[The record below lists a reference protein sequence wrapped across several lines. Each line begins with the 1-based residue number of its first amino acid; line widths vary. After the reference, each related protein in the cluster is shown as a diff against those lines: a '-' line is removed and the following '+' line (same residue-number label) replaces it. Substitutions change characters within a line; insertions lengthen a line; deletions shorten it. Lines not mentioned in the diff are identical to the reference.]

1 MENTINKFE
10 EKIKNL
16 DIDSLIKKNS
26 YIDFCYKDEWYPAFI
41 KNTNEN
47 SIFDINISI
56 SPNKISSQY
65 NLKKSKYSMNFFR
78 NNLYNFDNFE
88 RYNILNEEINDI
100 QEDNILENLET
111 YENKIINNNEIS
123 PYEIVQFFSGEFID
137 IANRFYKE
145 PKKNISSYQNLI
157 IKDIKNK
164 LLFLFDFVTQKT
176 IDNIDKIKI
185 LSNNQQNRKYMLI
198 DYDLAIIGSC
208 DLLFKNFF
216 KIIDEK
222 NENYIKFYKNIV
234 YNSNEILINC
244 LSSQKYFCPI
254 YYYYIIISSFYNL
267 YQKNIQ
273 EFDISKI
280 QNAYIMNLENLSE
293 QELKNIKQKN
303 YIENLNKKFS
313 SYISNTNAKKDN
325 LCEKLNYIFYYRC
338 ITSQILEKKIYALNA
353 INDLL
358 SLRINLLSF
367 NENFY
372 QFLIVKKNILSILLE
387 DSVHDEILKR
397 VYGIF
402 HYLAQFNKIPDKIID
417 LLIENKNKILIQN
430 ILSDI
435 VGELEIEKKNQIFN
449 ESSKDIDLS
458 INENIEFIKNLTEG
472 CFNLNK
478 KIKRKLNN
486 YSKSKYGLDILYDY
500 IINYS
505 KKKSK
510 DDNINYAIDSFVQIL
525 SNNFIIKDNTILEY
539 LDIIFT
545 QINADEKNENTVQC
559 IILIINIFN
568 ECYKRRNSK
577 ENDIKKL
584 DSKYN
589 IIQLFVKNLEN
600 YVSLIKKTVKKNK
613 IDDDT
618 IYNGNYSYSINIKK
632 RLEIIFF
639 FVSDEYIENPLNL
652 LPEEHLGKMFSI
664 LSSHQKNLKELYNY
678 LIGYFGDY
686 PDKKVLSYFIKQI
699 VNNKNYIN
707 INKIV
712 DEIEIDLIIE
722 VFHQINLD
730 NSLIIYKKMPKVKN
744 SKLEKIDLIYD
755 MLMNNDNPNFQYKC
769 YRELTILCLHLCD
782 YLPKFS
788 ENYWKTFIND
798 IITKLKKS
806 IEEKNINGIN
816 GLIKLLDFI
825 YTKITSFP
833 GKIPTKSDTE
843 SAKGET
849 YIFQFHC
856 PIKTHHNY
864 KVKVGKN
871 EYLIDV
877 RWRIGYY
884 YDINVNEV
892 IFENIE
898 GKKYSLIYDF
908 YKFIHLF
915 PPEEYNFSNTYKQ
928 VIVKQESN
936 QLLKL
941 KVNPKKLIEN
951 NEELIKI
958 FLDLISQP
966 NDDKEKNIR
975 VWNILQKMPKDYY
988 INKKINKLFSNEN
1001 FDSKEIKD
1009 IFNLNNI
1016 YLLTYNLDC
1025 MRNYIEDNKEKEK
1038 DLLNNF
1044 INIHK
1049 GGKKLYNL
1057 FKKIK
1062 VSELKKK
1069 YDNQIVFECLNFIL
1083 TILNKISFV
1092 IEKEIDNNLI
1102 ENLSLII
1109 LDIMKISKKN
1119 ENENENEK
1127 YNKYNIKIL
1136 KNFIIE
1142 KLPNLKKNEKINLDE
1157 SNDKALFT
1165 NPNEFNSYLRF
1176 LKEKKYSIHGEILEK
1191 ILNYLN
1197 SLYENKTGFLE
1208 YILKTPKI
1216 FNEIIIYEFIQSE
1229 NVRLQKII
1237 YKFLYESLFED
1248 DSKLFFNFLDLI
1260 FEKDNIEFINK
1271 NDKSG
1276 IYLELLSNLISK
1288 FVILNSNNIPENKNR
1303 NKLLNVITLL
1313 VSSFKNKKDN
1323 TEINEEEIEGKVNLL
1338 KNLVELFPNEIIPY
1352 LLKENLYSIFF
1363 EKFIFSKCN
1372 EKSVSNPKTCLQLSD
1387 SKTSIYNFIISIIK
1401 QNPNETLNLYLEIL
1415 GKLNDFHLL
1424 GFWKSNYLKNW
1435 SIDLSKDI
1443 KTEYCGLKNMSC
1455 TCYMNSILQQFF
1467 NIPALRETIL
1477 SIKSNES
1484 SILYNL
1490 QIVFSSLKAYESQ
1503 YYNPKDFAL
1512 INKLSLNEQMD
1523 ADEFYAGLIDSIE
1536 KDINNIYNNSDE
1548 NIKNPYKSLFN
1559 YFFGGKYIDEL
1570 KFECG
1575 HKRHNEFQYNSIQL
1589 NIKGCNNLY
1598 DALNNYIK
1606 GEIMDGDN
1614 KINCEECKTK
1624 VACNKRQIFKNFPNI
1639 LVINLKRFEFDYD
1652 NMIKYKL
1659 NDYFEF
1665 PMTLD
1670 MKNYL
1675 IEDSKEKN
1683 CKYELSGIVIHLGT
1697 SESGHYYDLIKTS
1710 DNKWYEFNDI
1720 TVKEFDEKNIPNE
1733 AFGFRE
1739 IEEENSKDNRNTDV
1753 DNANNAYILFY
1764 QKIEKNKNKEFETKL
1779 ASPPYNNLS
1788 NINNKI
1794 LNNINIEMYEY
1805 WILKNISS
1813 KEYQLFILELVKIDI
1828 AKYMKD
1834 FKPIEN
1840 KKFYDLFDK
1849 YTKIKREEI
1858 LMENATS
1865 KFKIFENENKE
1876 IIFESKDNSEK
1887 IFKFFL
1893 LFYFSLCLRIKEKS
1907 LFLKFTDI
1915 IRIYITIN
1923 INYAKYII
1931 EEFSDN
1937 DTINEFLIFCPG
1949 KVPKKI
1955 VNELINYCLLKIY
1968 NDEKGKEEN
1977 DIILLFMNSI
1987 ISIINLYIN
1996 EIDIKFI
2003 YLLLFEI
2010 LCLNEKYG
2018 KKLLEI
2024 EYDKY
2029 INNYLR
2035 NNNQLEEEM
2044 FFNDKKLNKLKP
2056 THHILSDK
2064 IIKKEY
2070 LPKEKLTYSEE
2081 NYEKKQKKA
2090 LTEEK
2095 NDQFFNS
2102 CYLLLMNLKKK
2113 KK

>member
-1 MENTINKFE
+1 MENIINKLE

-41 KNTNEN
+41 KNTNED

-56 SPNKISSQY
+56 TSNKIISQS

-88 RYNILNEEINDI
+88 RYNILNEQINDI
-100 QEDNILENLET
+100 LYDNILENLET
-111 YENKIINNNEIS
+111 YEKKIINNKEIS

-137 IANRFYKE
+137 IANRFFYKE
-145 PKKNISSYQNLI
+145 QKMLTSNYHNLI
-157 IKDIKNK
+157 IKDIKTK

-198 DYDLAIIGSC
+198 DYDLAIIGSF
-208 DLLFKNFF
+208 DVLFKNIV
-216 KIIDEK
+216 IIMDDN
-222 NENYIKFYKNIV
+222 NENVQFYKNIGN
-234 YNSNEILINC
+234 NSYEILINC

-254 YYYYIIISSFYNL
+254 YYYYIITSSYNSK

-273 EFDISKI
+273 DFDINKI

-303 YIENLNKKFS
+303 YIENINKRFS
-313 SYISNTNAKKDN
+313 SSLFNINAKKDT
-325 LCEKLNYIFYYRC
+325 LYDRLNYIFYYRC

-358 SLRINLLSF
+358 SLRINILSF
-367 NENFY
+367 NKHFY
-372 QFLIVKKNILSILLE
+372 EFLIVEKNILSILLE

-402 HYLAQFNKIPDKIID
+402 LYLAKFNKIPDKIIN

-430 ILSDI
+430 ILSGI
-435 VGELEIEKKNQIFN
+435 VCELQIEKRNQIFN

-458 INENIEFIKNLTEG
+458 LNENIEFIKNLTEG
-472 CFNLNK
+472 CFGLSTTK
-478 KIKRKLNN
+478 QRKLNN
-486 YSKSKYGLDILYDY
+486 HSKSKYGLDILYNY
-500 IINYS
+500 IIKYS

-510 DDNINYAIDSFVQIL
+510 DDNINYAIDSFIQIL
-525 SNNFIIKDNTILEY
+525 SNNKIIKDSIILEY
-539 LDIIFT
+539 LDVIFT
-545 QINADEKNENTVQC
+545 QINSDEKNENTVQC

-577 ENDIKKL
+577 ENDVKKL

-589 IIQLFVKNLEN
+589 IIQLFVDNLEY
-600 YVSLIKKTVKKNK
+600 YVLLIKKIIKKNK
-613 IDDDT
+613 IDDET
-618 IYNGNYSYSINIKK
+618 IYNGYYSYSINIKK

-639 FVSDEYIENPLNL
+639 FLSDKNFTNPLDL

-664 LSSHQKNLKELYNY
+664 LSSHQKNLKELYSY
-678 LIGYFGDY
+678 LIGYFDDY
-686 PDKKVLSYFIKQI
+686 PDRKVLSYFIKHI
-699 VNNKNYIN
+699 LNNKNYIN
-707 INKIV
+707 TNKII
-712 DEIEIDLIIE
+712 DEIEIDLIIK

-730 NSLIIYKKMPKVKN
+730 NSLIFYKKIHKVKN
-744 SKLEKIDLIYD
+744 SKIEKIDLIYD
-755 MLMNNDNPNFQYKC
+755 ILLNNDNSTFQNKC
-769 YRELTILCLHLCD
+769 CRELTILCLHLCD
-782 YLPKFS
+782 YLPNFS
-788 ENYWKTFIND
+788 ENYWKAFIND
-798 IITKLKKS
+798 IITKLKKC
-806 IEEKNINGIN
+806 IDEKNINGIN
-816 GLIKLLDFI
+816 GLIKLLDLI
-825 YTKITSFP
+825 YTKIASFH
-833 GKIPTKSDTE
+833 GKIPTKNDTD

-849 YIFQFHC
+849 YLFQFHC
-856 PIKTHHNY
+856 PFRSHSNY

-877 RWRIGYY
+877 RWRIGYF

-892 IFENIE
+892 IFETID

-908 YKFIHLF
+908 YKFINLF
-915 PPEEYNFSNTYKQ
+915 PPDNYIFPNSYKPI
-928 VIVKQESN
+928 VVKQESN

-958 FLDLISQP
+958 FLDLISKP
-966 NDDKEKNIR
+966 NDDKEKNIM

-1001 FDSKEIKD
+1001 IDSKDIKD

-1025 MRNYIEDNKEKEK
+1025 MRFYIEDNKEKEK

-1044 INIHK
+1044 INVHK
-1049 GGKKLYNL
+1049 GGKKLYHL

-1102 ENLSLII
+1102 ENLSFII

-1119 ENENENEK
+1119 ENENEK
-1127 YNKYNIKIL
+1127 YNTYNIKIL

-1142 KLPNLKKNEKINLDE
+1142 KLPNLKKNEKIDLEE
-1157 SNDKALFT
+1157 SNEKALFK

-1176 LKEKKYSIHGEILEK
+1176 LNEKKYSIHGEILEK
-1191 ILNYLN
+1191 ILNYVN
-1197 SLYENKTGFLE
+1197 SLYDNKTGFLE
-1208 YILKTPKI
+1208 YILKAPKI
-1216 FNEIIIYEFIQSE
+1216 FNEIIIYQYIQSE
-1229 NVRLQKII
+1229 NVRLQKIL
-1237 YKFLYESLFED
+1237 YKFLYESLFEN

-1260 FEKDNIEFINK
+1260 FEKDNIEFINQ

-1276 IYLELLSNLISK
+1276 IYLELLSNLINK
-1288 FVILNSNNIPENKNR
+1288 FVILNSNNIPEYKEK
-1303 NKLLNVITLL
+1303 NKLLYVINLL
-1313 VSSFKNKKDN
+1313 ISSFKNKKDN
-1323 TEINEEEIEGKVNLL
+1323 TDINEEEIEGKANLL

-1372 EKSVSNPKTCLQLSD
+1372 ENSVSIPKTCLQLND
-1387 SKTSIYNFIISIIK
+1387 SKTSIYNLIISIIK

-1415 GKLNDFHLL
+1415 GKLNDIHEL

-1435 SIDLSKDI
+1435 TIDLSKDI

-1467 NIPALRETIL
+1467 NIPTLRETIL
-1477 SIKSNES
+1477 SIKSNET

-1559 YFFGGKYIDEL
+1559 YFFGGKYVDEL

-1575 HKRHNEFQYNSIQL
+1575 HKRYNEFQYNSIQL

-1598 DALNNYIK
+1598 EALNNYIK

-1639 LVINLKRFEFDYD
+1639 LVIALKRFEFDYD

-1665 PMTLD
+1665 PMTLN

-1675 IEDSKEKN
+1675 IEDSKEKH

-1739 IEEENSKDNRNTDV
+1739 TEEENSKDNKITDV

-1813 KEYQLFILELVKIDI
+1813 KEYLLFILELAKIDI

-1858 LMENATS
+1858 LMENATT
-1865 KFKIFENENKE
+1865 KFKIFENDNKE

-1887 IFKFFL
+1887 IFKFIL

-1931 EEFSDN
+1931 EEFCDN
-1937 DTINEFLIFCPG
+1937 DTINEYLIFCPG
-1949 KVPKKI
+1949 KIPKKI
-1955 VNELINYCLLKIY
+1955 VNEIIYYCLFKIY

-1977 DIILLFMNSI
+1977 DIILLFMNTI
-1987 ISIINLYIN
+1987 ISTINLYIN

-2003 YLLLFEI
+2003 YLILFEI

-2018 KKLLEI
+2018 KKLLEF

-2029 INNYLR
+2029 IENYFGNNH
-2035 NNNQLEEEM
+2035 QLEEKM
-2044 FFNDKKLNKLKP
+2044 FYNDKDLNKLKT

-2064 IIKKEY
+2064 LIKKEY

-2081 NYEKKQKKA
+2081 NYEKKQKK
-2090 LTEEK
+2090 LLSEEK
-2095 NDQFFNS
+2095 NDQFFHS
-2102 CYLLLMNLKKK
+2102 CYLLLINLKKK